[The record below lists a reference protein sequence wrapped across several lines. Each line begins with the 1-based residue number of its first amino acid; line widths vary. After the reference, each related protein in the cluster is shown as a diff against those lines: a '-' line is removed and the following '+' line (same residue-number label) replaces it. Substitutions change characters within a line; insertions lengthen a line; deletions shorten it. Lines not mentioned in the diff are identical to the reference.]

1 MTVTIGRREL
11 LVALGGAATAW
22 PLAARAQ
29 QSAMPVIGVLYAGSP
44 DSVTAQRIAIFE
56 RSLAEAGYTAG
67 RSVAIEYRYAEGEYG
82 RLPAMAAELVRRRVS
97 VLVASTTPPSLAAM
111 AATETIPIV
120 FAVPDDPVK
129 LGLVASLARPG
140 RNATGVSFLFSD
152 LAPKQLGLLHEL
164 VPAATR
170 IGLLVN
176 PNNANVDSV
185 TSGVQV
191 AAAALD
197 IQIRLVQAND
207 KGAIDTAFA
216 ALVRDKVSGLL
227 VGTDPFFA
235 SRRLQLTTLATRH
248 AIPAVYNGRDYAEA
262 GGLMTYGTSVTE
274 VYRQLG
280 LYVGRILKGT
290 RPADLPV
297 VQSIKFDFV
306 INLITARA
314 LGLTVPPTLLARADE
329 VIE

>member
-1 MTVTIGRREL
+1 RL
-11 LVALGGAATAW
+11 
-22 PLAARAQ
+22 
-29 QSAMPVIGVLYAGSP
+29 SAMA
-44 DSVTAQRIAIFE
+44 T
-56 RSLAEAGYTAG
+56 
-67 RSVAIEYRYAEGEYG
+67 
-82 RLPAMAAELVRRRVS
+82 ELVRRRVS

-140 RNATGVSFLFSD
+140 RNATGVGFLFID

-164 VPAATR
+164 IPAATR

-197 IQIRLVQAND
+197 IQIRLVQASD

-235 SRRLQLTTLATRH
+235 SRRL
-248 AIPAVYNGRDYAEA
+248 
-262 GGLMTYGTSVTE
+262 
-274 VYRQLG
+274 
-280 LYVGRILKGT
+280 
-290 RPADLPV
+290 
-297 VQSIKFDFV
+297 
-306 INLITARA
+306 
-314 LGLTVPPTLLARADE
+314 
-329 VIE
+329 